1 MAPAAVVYGT
11 AAVVALAIV
20 LVTILAII
28 SAQEDEVGVANAR
41 TGPPTAA
48 TPFAKPL

>member
-1 MAPAAVVYGT
+1 MVYGT
-11 AAVVALAIV
+11 AAIVALAIV
-20 LVTILAII
+20 LATILAIV
-28 SAQEDEVGVANAR
+28 SAQEDEAGVANAR